1 MPTTVWDAGFLET
14 SRGKIVEHL
23 RRQAQTVEALAKAL
37 GLTANAVRSHLSVLE
52 RDGVVEVAGQQRG
65 PRKPA
70 QVYALT
76 SAGETRLSRAYAPVL
91 RGVLDELAGRLSPDQ
106 LDDVLRSAGRRLATR
121 RAGAA
126 TSTSARVAAAQALLT
141 ELGASVETVAGN
153 GHTVVRGLAC
163 PLADV
168 TKEHRAVC
176 RGLETLLSD
185 VTGLPV
191 KEVCDRTGRPRC
203 QFTIGSGAAAKAS

>member
-23 RRQAQTVEALAKAL
+23 RRAARTVEALAKEL
-37 GLTANAVRSHLSVLE
+37 DLTANAVRSHLSILE

-65 PRKPA
+65 TRKPA
-70 QVYALT
+70 QLYALT
-76 SAGETRLSRAYAPVL
+76 SAGEARLSRAYAPVL
-91 RGVLDELAGRLSPDQ
+91 RGVLDELAGRLSPEQ
-106 LDDVLRSAGRRLATR
+106 LDDVLRGAGRRLATR
-121 RAGAA
+121 RAGAT

-141 ELGASVETVAGN
+141 ELGASVETVAGD
-153 GHTVVRGLAC
+153 GKTMVRGLAC

-176 RGLETLLSD
+176 RGLETLLTD

-203 QFTIGSGAAAKAS
+203 RFTIGSGAEAKAS